1 MYSALIIE
9 DDTTIRAV
17 LKRIM
22 SKKFGFNIYQAENGA
37 EGLKVLHE
45 TNPDIVL
52 LDITMPLMNGIE
64 FLQRIRH
71 ENKYKDTPVFIL
83 SAINDRKLIQQ
94 MIELGVNDY
103 ILKPMDIEVV
113 YDRIQNFINSKV
125 KQE

>member
-37 EGLKVLHE
+37 EGLKVMHE

-64 FLQRIRH
+64 FLQKIRL